1 MKPAIPQT
9 IIITIGLILYFR
21 VPTKATGEDDATD
34 DKRVHIFFR

>member
-9 IIITIGLILYFR
+9 IIITIGIDFIF
-21 VPTKATGEDDATD
+21 PGTHKSHQEDDATD